1 MIYDLVIIGGGP
13 AGISAGIYAGR
24 AKLKTLII
32 EKENTG
38 GQIKTTHEM
47 VNYPGILQT
56 TGSDYM
62 ETLRKQALAFNVD
75 FKEDEVIDLD
85 LEEDI
90 KIIKTKKE
98 EIQGRSV
105 IFATGASP
113 RKLGFKGEEE
123 FTGRGVAYC
132 ATCDGEF
139 FQGLDVFVI
148 GGGYAAAE
156 EALFLTRFAK
166 KVRIVVRKGE
176 FGCAKTIADKV
187 KAHPKIE
194 VLFNTELEEVGGDG
208 VLQFAKFK
216 NNQSGELF
224 EYKASEEDGTFGV
237 FVFIGY
243 KPQTELL
250 KGKVQLN
257 EQGYIVTNE
266 NMETN
271 LPGVYAAGDL
281 RPKLLRQVVTAVA
294 DGAISAT
301 SAEKY
306 VEEQKH
312 RLGVKDEETIEENK
326 KELENKLAKEK
337 VMENKKVESIDMN
350 DKNRKSKLLNDALRD
365 QIKSIL
371 AMMEKEVTLVSIVDE
386 AMEKSVEF
394 MDLILDMASLGE
406 KLNVEIYKKS
416 ENPEMEAKINA
427 DKLPV
432 VALLDKDNNY
442 SGVKFHGVPGGHEL
456 NSFILAI
463 YNLAGPGQAIDENL
477 LQKIKAFDR
486 KTNIKVVVS
495 LSCTLCPDVV
505 VASQRLAMENENIE
519 TEMIEL
525 SLFEEIKRKYRIMSV
540 PAIIVNDEKV
550 HFGAKKINEI
560 LDLISK

>member
-1 MIYDLVIIGGGP
+1 MIYDLIIIGGGP

-32 EKENTG
+32 EKENMG
-38 GQIKTTHEM
+38 GQIRTTHEM

-56 TGSDYM
+56 TGNDYM
-62 ETLRKQALAFNVD
+62 QTLRKQALAFNVD
-75 FKEDEVIDLD
+75 FKEDEVLDLD
-85 LEEDI
+85 LEDDV
-90 KIIKTKKE
+90 KIIKTKNE
-98 EIQGRSV
+98 EIKGRSV

-113 RKLGFKGEEE
+113 KKLGFKGEKE

-139 FQGLDVFVI
+139 FQDLDVFVI

-156 EALFLTRFAK
+156 EALFLTKFAR
-166 KVRIVVRKGE
+166 KVRVVVRKSE

-194 VLFNTELEEVGGDG
+194 VLFNTELEEVGGEG

-216 NNQSGELF
+216 NNQSGEVF

-250 KGKVQLN
+250 KDKVKLN
-257 EQGYIVTNE
+257 EQGSVITDE

-271 LPGVYAAGDL
+271 VSGVYAAGDL
-281 RPKLLRQVVTAVA
+281 RPKSLRQVVTAVS
-294 DGAISAT
+294 DGAIAAT

-306 VEEQKH
+306 VSEQKH
-312 RLGVKDEETIEENK
+312 RLGIKDEEPTVEAKKENK
-326 KELENKLAKEK
+326 VAQEK
-337 VMENKKVESIDMN
+337 VVEEKKEVYVDIN
-350 DKNRKSKLLNDALRD
+350 DKNRKSKLLNDTLRS

-371 AMMEKEVTLVSIVDE
+371 AMMENEVTLVSIVDE
-386 AMEKSVEF
+386 SMEKSVEF
-394 MDLILDMASLGE
+394 MDLILDMSSLGE

-416 ENPEMEAKINA
+416 ENSEMESKINA

-432 VALLDKDNNY
+432 VALLDKNKNY

-463 YNLAGPGQAIDENL
+463 YNLAGPGQAMDENL
-477 LQKIKAFDR
+477 LKEIKEFDK

-525 SLFEEIKRKYRIMSV
+525 SLFEDIKRKYKIMSV

-560 LDLISK
+560 LDLIRK

>member
-1 MIYDLVIIGGGP
+1 M
-13 AGISAGIYAGR
+13 
-24 AKLKTLII
+24 
-32 EKENTG
+32 
-38 GQIKTTHEM
+38 
-47 VNYPGILQT
+47 
-56 TGSDYM
+56 
-62 ETLRKQALAFNVD
+62 
-75 FKEDEVIDLD
+75 
-85 LEEDI
+85 
-90 KIIKTKKE
+90 
-98 EIQGRSV
+98 
-105 IFATGASP
+105 
-113 RKLGFKGEEE
+113 
-123 FTGRGVAYC
+123 
-132 ATCDGEF
+132 
-139 FQGLDVFVI
+139 DVFVI

-156 EALFLTRFAK
+156 EALFLTKFAK
-166 KVRIVVRKGE
+166 KVRVVVRKSE

-187 KAHPKIE
+187 KAHAKIE
-194 VLFNTELEEVGGDG
+194 VLFNTELEEVGGEG

-216 NNQSGELF
+216 NNKTGEIF
-224 EYKASEEDGTFGV
+224 EYKASKEDGTFGL

-250 KGKVQLN
+250 KGKVQLD

-266 NMETN
+266 VMETN

-294 DGAISAT
+294 DGAIAAT
-301 SAEKY
+301 VAEKY

-312 RLGVKDEETIEENK
+312 RLGIEDEEEIVVENKVEEKVIEEK
-326 KELENKLAKEK
+326 VIEEKPVELLN
-337 VMENKKVESIDMN
+337 IN
-350 DKNRKSKLLNDALRD
+350 DKNRKSKLLNDVLRN

-386 AMEKSVEF
+386 TMEKSIEF

-406 KLNVEIYKKS
+406 KLKVEIYKKS
-416 ENPEMEAKINA
+416 ENPEIEAKINA

-432 VALLDKDNNY
+432 VALLDENKNY

-463 YNLAGPGQAIDENL
+463 YNLAGPGQAIDQSL
-477 LQKIKAFDR
+477 LKEIKAFDK

-519 TEMIEL
+519 AEMVEL
-525 SLFEEIKRKYRIMSV
+525 SLFEDIKRKYRIMSV
-540 PAIIVNDEKV
+540 PAIIVNDDKI

>member
-1 MIYDLVIIGGGP
+1 MIYDLIIIGGGP

-32 EKENTG
+32 EKENMG
-38 GQIKTTHEM
+38 GQIRTTHEM

-56 TGSDYM
+56 TGNDYM
-62 ETLRKQALAFNVD
+62 QTLRKQALAFNVD
-75 FKEDEVIDLD
+75 FKEDEVLDLD
-85 LEEDI
+85 LEDDV
-90 KIIKTKKE
+90 KIIKTKNE
-98 EIQGRSV
+98 EIKGRSV

-113 RKLGFKGEEE
+113 KKLGFKGEKE

-139 FQGLDVFVI
+139 FQDLDVFVI

-156 EALFLTRFAK
+156 EALFLTKFAR
-166 KVRIVVRKGE
+166 KVRVVVRKSE

-194 VLFNTELEEVGGDG
+194 VLFNTELEEVGGEG

-216 NNQSGELF
+216 NNQSGEVF

-250 KGKVQLN
+250 KDKVKLN
-257 EQGYIVTNE
+257 EQGYVITDE

-271 LPGVYAAGDL
+271 VSGVYAAGDL
-281 RPKLLRQVVTAVA
+281 RPKSLRQVVTAVS
-294 DGAISAT
+294 DGAIAAT

-306 VEEQKH
+306 VSEQKH
-312 RLGVKDEETIEENK
+312 RLGIKDEEPTVEAKKENK
-326 KELENKLAKEK
+326 VAQEK
-337 VMENKKVESIDMN
+337 VVEEKKAVYVDIN
-350 DKNRKSKLLNDALRD
+350 DKNRKSKLLNDTLRS

-371 AMMEKEVTLVSIVDE
+371 AMMENEVTLVSIVDE
-386 AMEKSVEF
+386 AMEKSVDF
-394 MDLILDMASLGE
+394 MDLILDMSSLGE

-432 VALLDKDNNY
+432 VALLDKNKNY

-463 YNLAGPGQAIDENL
+463 YNLAGPGQAMDENL
-477 LQKIKAFDR
+477 LKEIKEFDK

-525 SLFEEIKRKYRIMSV
+525 SLFEDIKRKYKIMSV

-560 LDLISK
+560 LDLIRK

>member
-1 MIYDLVIIGGGP
+1 MIYDLIIIGGGP

-24 AKLKTLII
+24 AKLKTLVI
-32 EKENTG
+32 EKENMG

-56 TGSDYM
+56 TGIDYM
-62 ETLRKQALAFNVD
+62 DTLRQQALSFNVN
-75 FKEDEVIDLD
+75 FKEDEVLD
-85 LEEDI
+85 LNLESDI
-90 KIIKTKKE
+90 KVIKTKKE
-98 EIQGRSV
+98 EIQGRAI

-156 EALFLTRFAK
+156 EALFLTKFAK
-166 KVRIVVRKGE
+166 KVRVVVRKSE

-187 KAHPKIE
+187 KAHAKIE
-194 VLFNTELEEVGGDG
+194 VLFNTELEEVGGEG

-216 NNQSGELF
+216 NNKTGEIF
-224 EYKASEEDGTFGV
+224 EYKASKEDGTFGL

-250 KGKVQLN
+250 KGKVQLD

-266 NMETN
+266 VMETN

-294 DGAISAT
+294 DGAIAAT
-301 SAEKY
+301 VAEKY

-312 RLGVKDEETIEENK
+312 RLGIEDEEEIVVENKVEEKVIEEK
-326 KELENKLAKEK
+326 VIEEKPVELLN
-337 VMENKKVESIDMN
+337 IN
-350 DKNRKSKLLNDALRD
+350 DKNRKSKLLNDVLRN

-386 AMEKSVEF
+386 TMEKSIEF

-406 KLNVEIYKKS
+406 KLKVEIYKKS
-416 ENPEMEAKINA
+416 ENPEKKKKINA

-432 VALLDKDNNY
+432 VALLDENKNY

-463 YNLAGPGQAIDENL
+463 YNLAGPGQAIDQSL
-477 LQKIKAFDR
+477 LKEIKAFDK

-519 TEMIEL
+519 AEMVEL
-525 SLFEEIKRKYRIMSV
+525 SLFEDIKRKYRIMSV
-540 PAIIVNDEKV
+540 PAIIVNDDKI

>member
-1 MIYDLVIIGGGP
+1 MIYDLIIIGGGP

-32 EKENTG
+32 EKENMG
-38 GQIKTTHEM
+38 GQIRTTHEM

-56 TGSDYM
+56 TGTDYM
-62 ETLRKQALAFNVD
+62 QTLRKQALAFNVD
-75 FKEDEVIDLD
+75 FKEDEVLDLD
-85 LEEDI
+85 LEDDV
-90 KIIKTKKE
+90 KIIKTKNE
-98 EIQGRSV
+98 EIKGRSV

-113 RKLGFKGEEE
+113 KKLGFKGEKE

-139 FQGLDVFVI
+139 FQDLDVFVI

-156 EALFLTRFAK
+156 EALFLTKFAR
-166 KVRIVVRKGE
+166 KVRVVVRKSE

-216 NNQSGELF
+216 NNQSGEVF

-250 KGKVQLN
+250 KDKVKLN
-257 EQGYIVTNE
+257 EQGYVITDE

-271 LPGVYAAGDL
+271 VSGVYAAGDL
-281 RPKLLRQVVTAVA
+281 RPKSLRQVVTAVS
-294 DGAISAT
+294 DGAIAAT

-306 VEEQKH
+306 VSEQKH
-312 RLGVKDEETIEENK
+312 RLGIKDEEPTVEAKKENK
-326 KELENKLAKEK
+326 VAQEK
-337 VMENKKVESIDMN
+337 VVEEKKAVYVDIN
-350 DKNRKSKLLNDALRD
+350 DKNRKSKLLNDTLRS

-371 AMMEKEVTLVSIVDE
+371 AMMENEVTLVSIVDE

-394 MDLILDMASLGE
+394 MDLILDMSSLGE

-432 VALLDKDNNY
+432 VALLDKNKNY

-463 YNLAGPGQAIDENL
+463 YNLAGPGQAMDENL
-477 LQKIKAFDR
+477 LKEIKEFDK

-525 SLFEEIKRKYRIMSV
+525 SLFEDIKRKYKIMSV

-560 LDLISK
+560 LDLIRK

>member
-13 AGISAGIYAGR
+13 AGISAGIYGGR

-32 EKENTG
+32 EKENVG
-38 GQIKTTHEM
+38 GQIRTTHEM
-47 VNYPGILQT
+47 VNYPGIIQT
-56 TGSDYM
+56 TGSQYM
-62 ETLRKQALAFNVD
+62 ETLRKQALDFNVN
-75 FKEDEVIDLD
+75 FKEDEVLD
-85 LEEDI
+85 LSLDNDI

-98 EIQGRSV
+98 EIQSRAV
-105 IFATGASP
+105 IFSTGASP
-113 RKLGFKGEEE
+113 RKLGFKGEEQ

-139 FQGLDVFVI
+139 FKGLDVFVV

-156 EALFLTRFAK
+156 EAIFLTKFAK
-166 KVRIVVRKGE
+166 KVIIAVREEE
-176 FGCAKTIADKV
+176 FSCAKTIVDKV
-187 KAHPKIE
+187 KSHNKIE
-194 VLFNTELEEVGGDG
+194 VLYNTELQEVGGEE
-208 VLQFAKFK
+208 VLSFAKFK
-216 NNQSGELF
+216 NNKTGEVF
-224 EYKASEEDGTFGV
+224 EYNVDEDDGTFGV

-250 KGKVQLN
+250 KGKVELN
-257 EQGYIVTNE
+257 EQGYVLTDE
-266 NMETN
+266 NMKTN
-271 LPGVYAAGDL
+271 LDGVYAAGDL
-281 RPKLLRQVVTAVA
+281 RPKALRQVVTAVS
-294 DGAISAT
+294 DGAIAAT

-306 VEEQKH
+306 VAEQKD
-312 RLGVKDEETIEENK
+312 RLGIVDDEVIEEIK
-326 KELENKLAKEK
+326 KEDISKKIEEKNIREKL
-337 VMENKKVESIDMN
+337 NID
-350 DKNRKSKLLNDALRD
+350 DKNRKSKLLNDGLRS

-371 AMMEKEVTLVSIVDE
+371 SMMESEVTLVSIVDE
-386 AMEKSVEF
+386 SIDKSVEF

-416 ENPEMEAKINA
+416 ENIEIEEKINA

-432 VALLDKDNNY
+432 VALLDKNKNY

-463 YNLAGPGQAIDENL
+463 YNLAGPGQAIDEDL
-477 LQKIKAFDR
+477 LKEIKAFDK
-486 KTNIKVVVS
+486 KTNLKVMVS

-519 TEMIEL
+519 TEMIDL
-525 SLFEEIKRKYRIMSV
+525 SLFEDIKRNHRIMSV

-550 HFGAKKINEI
+550 HFGSKKINEI
-560 LDLISK
+560 LDLLK

>member
-1 MIYDLVIIGGGP
+1 MIYDLIIIGGGP

-32 EKENTG
+32 EKENMG
-38 GQIKTTHEM
+38 GQIRTTHEM

-56 TGSDYM
+56 TGNDYM
-62 ETLRKQALAFNVD
+62 QTLRKQALAFNVD
-75 FKEDEVIDLD
+75 FKEDEVLDLD
-85 LEEDI
+85 LEDDV
-90 KIIKTKKE
+90 KIIKTKNE
-98 EIQGRSV
+98 EIKGRSV

-113 RKLGFKGEEE
+113 KKLGFKGEKE

-139 FQGLDVFVI
+139 FQDLDVFVI

-156 EALFLTRFAK
+156 EALFLTKFAR
-166 KVRIVVRKGE
+166 KVRVVVRKSE

-194 VLFNTELEEVGGDG
+194 VLFNTELEEVGGEG

-216 NNQSGELF
+216 NNQSGEVF

-250 KGKVQLN
+250 KDKVKLN
-257 EQGYIVTNE
+257 EQGYVITDE

-271 LPGVYAAGDL
+271 VSGVYAAGDL
-281 RPKLLRQVVTAVA
+281 RPKSLRQVVTAVS
-294 DGAISAT
+294 DGAIAAT

-306 VEEQKH
+306 VSEQKH
-312 RLGVKDEETIEENK
+312 RLGIKDEEPTVEAKKENK
-326 KELENKLAKEK
+326 VAQEK
-337 VMENKKVESIDMN
+337 VVEEKKAVYVDIN
-350 DKNRKSKLLNDALRD
+350 DKNRKSKLLNDTLRS

-371 AMMEKEVTLVSIVDE
+371 AMMENEVTLVSIVDE

-394 MDLILDMASLGE
+394 MDLILDMSSLGE

-416 ENPEMEAKINA
+416 ENPEIESKINA

-432 VALLDKDNNY
+432 VALLDKNKNY

-463 YNLAGPGQAIDENL
+463 YNLAGPGQAMDENL
-477 LQKIKAFDR
+477 LKEIKEFDK

-525 SLFEEIKRKYRIMSV
+525 SLFEDIKRKYKIMSV

-560 LDLISK
+560 LDLIRK

>member
-1 MIYDLVIIGGGP
+1 MIYDLIIIGGGP

-32 EKENTG
+32 EKENMG
-38 GQIKTTHEM
+38 GQIRTTHEM

-56 TGSDYM
+56 TGNDYM
-62 ETLRKQALAFNVD
+62 QTLRKQALAFNVD
-75 FKEDEVIDLD
+75 FKEDEVLDLD
-85 LEEDI
+85 LEDDV
-90 KIIKTKKE
+90 KIIKTKNE
-98 EIQGRSV
+98 EIKGRSV

-113 RKLGFKGEEE
+113 KKLGFKGEKE

-139 FQGLDVFVI
+139 FQDLDVFVI

-156 EALFLTRFAK
+156 EALFLTKFAR
-166 KVRIVVRKGE
+166 KVRVVVRKSE

-194 VLFNTELEEVGGDG
+194 VLFNTELEEVGGEG

-216 NNQSGELF
+216 NNQSGEVF

-250 KGKVQLN
+250 KDKVKLN
-257 EQGYIVTNE
+257 EQGYVITDE

-271 LPGVYAAGDL
+271 VSGVYAAGDL
-281 RPKLLRQVVTAVA
+281 RPKSLRQVVTAVS
-294 DGAISAT
+294 DGAIAAT

-306 VEEQKH
+306 VSEQKH
-312 RLGVKDEETIEENK
+312 RLGIKDEEPTVEAKKENK
-326 KELENKLAKEK
+326 VAQEK
-337 VMENKKVESIDMN
+337 VVEEKKAVYVDIN
-350 DKNRKSKLLNDALRD
+350 DKNRKSKLLNDTLRS

-371 AMMEKEVTLVSIVDE
+371 AMMENEVTLVSIVDE

-394 MDLILDMASLGE
+394 MDLILDMSSLGE

-432 VALLDKDNNY
+432 VALLDKNKNY

-463 YNLAGPGQAIDENL
+463 YNLAGPGQAMDENL
-477 LQKIKAFDR
+477 LKEIKEFDK

-525 SLFEEIKRKYRIMSV
+525 SLFEDIKRKYKIMSV

-560 LDLISK
+560 LDLIRK

>member
-24 AKLKTLII
+24 AKLNTLII
-32 EKENTG
+32 EKENVG

-47 VNYPGILQT
+47 SNYPGILQT
-56 TGSDYM
+56 TGLEYM
-62 ETLRKQALAFNVD
+62 DTLRKQALAFNVK
-75 FKEDEVIDLD
+75 FREGEVIDLS

-98 EIQGRSV
+98 EIKSRAI

-139 FQGLDVFVI
+139 FQDLDIFVI

-156 EALFLTRFAK
+156 EALFLTKFAK
-166 KVRIVVRKGE
+166 KVKVIVRKNE
-176 FGCAKTIADKV
+176 FGCAKTIVDKV
-187 KAHPKIE
+187 KANPKIE
-194 VLFNTELEEVGGDG
+194 VLFNTELEEVGGEG
-208 VLQFAKFK
+208 VLQFAKFR
-216 NNQSGELF
+216 NNKTGEVF
-224 EYKASEEDGTFGV
+224 EYKVSEEDGTFGV

-250 KGKVQLN
+250 KNKVELN
-257 EQGYIVTNE
+257 DQGYVITNE

-281 RPKLLRQVVTAVA
+281 RPKSLRQVVTAVS
-294 DGAISAT
+294 DGAIAAT
-301 SAEKY
+301 NAEKY
-306 VEEQKH
+306 IDEQKY
-312 RLGVKDEETIEENK
+312 RLGIKDEENTNQVKK
-326 KELENKLAKEK
+326 KESQEK
-337 VMENKKVESIDMN
+337 AVEGKQFSSVNIN
-350 DKNRKSKLLNDALRD
+350 DKNRKSKLLNDDLRN

-371 AMMEKEVTLVSIVDE
+371 DLMEKKVTLVSIVDE
-386 AMEKSVEF
+386 SMEKSVEF
-394 MDLILDMASLGE
+394 MDLILDMSSLGE

-416 ENPEMEAKINA
+416 ENPDMEAKINA

-432 VALLDKDNNY
+432 VALLDENKNY

-463 YNLAGPGQAIDENL
+463 YNLAGPGQAIDQAL
-477 LQKIKAFDR
+477 LQKIKAFDK

-495 LSCTLCPDVV
+495 LSCTLCPNVV
-505 VASQRLAMENENIE
+505 VASQRLAMENKNIE
-519 TEMIEL
+519 TEMIEI
-525 SLFEEIKRKYRIMSV
+525 SLFEEIKRKYKIMSV
-540 PAIIVNDEKV
+540 PAIIVNDDEIY
-550 HFGAKKINEI
+550 FGTKKINEI

>member
-1 MIYDLVIIGGGP
+1 MIYDLIIIGGGP

-24 AKLKTLII
+24 AKLKTLVI
-32 EKENTG
+32 EKENMG

-56 TGSDYM
+56 TGIDYM
-62 ETLRKQALAFNVD
+62 DTLRQQALSFNVN
-75 FKEDEVIDLD
+75 FKEDEVLD
-85 LEEDI
+85 LNLESDI
-90 KIIKTKKE
+90 KVIKTKKE
-98 EIQGRSV
+98 EIQGRAI

-156 EALFLTRFAK
+156 EALFLTKFAK
-166 KVRIVVRKGE
+166 KVRVVVRKSE

-187 KAHPKIE
+187 KAHAKIE
-194 VLFNTELEEVGGDG
+194 VLFNTELEEVGGEG

-216 NNQSGELF
+216 NNKTGEIF
-224 EYKASEEDGTFGV
+224 EYKASKEDGTFGL

-250 KGKVQLN
+250 KGKVQLD

-266 NMETN
+266 VMETN

-294 DGAISAT
+294 DGAIAAT
-301 SAEKY
+301 VAEKY

-312 RLGVKDEETIEENK
+312 RLGIEDEEEIVVENKVEEKVIEEK
-326 KELENKLAKEK
+326 PVELLN
-337 VMENKKVESIDMN
+337 IN
-350 DKNRKSKLLNDALRD
+350 DKNRKSKLLNDALRN

-386 AMEKSVEF
+386 TMEKSIEF

-406 KLNVEIYKKS
+406 KLKVEIYKKS
-416 ENPEMEAKINA
+416 ENPEIEAKINA

-432 VALLDKDNNY
+432 VALLDENKNY

-463 YNLAGPGQAIDENL
+463 YNLAGPGQAIDQSL
-477 LQKIKAFDR
+477 LKEIKAFDK

-519 TEMIEL
+519 TEMVEL
-525 SLFEEIKRKYRIMSV
+525 SLFEDIKRKYRIMSV
-540 PAIIVNDEKV
+540 PAIIVNDDKI

>member
-1 MIYDLVIIGGGP
+1 MIYDLIIIGGGP

-24 AKLKTLII
+24 AKLKTLVI
-32 EKENTG
+32 EKENMG

-56 TGSDYM
+56 TGIDYM
-62 ETLRKQALAFNVD
+62 DTLRQQALSFNVN
-75 FKEDEVIDLD
+75 FKEDEVLD
-85 LEEDI
+85 LNLESDI
-90 KIIKTKKE
+90 KVIKTKKE
-98 EIQGRSV
+98 EIQGRAI

-156 EALFLTRFAK
+156 EALFLTKFAK
-166 KVRIVVRKGE
+166 KVRVVVRKSE

-187 KAHPKIE
+187 KAHAKIE
-194 VLFNTELEEVGGDG
+194 VLFNTELEEVGGEG

-216 NNQSGELF
+216 NNKTGEIF
-224 EYKASEEDGTFGV
+224 EYKASKEDGTFGL

-250 KGKVQLN
+250 KGKVQLD

-266 NMETN
+266 VMETN

-294 DGAISAT
+294 DGAIAAT
-301 SAEKY
+301 VAEKY

-312 RLGVKDEETIEENK
+312 RLGIEDEEEIVVENKVEEKVIEEK
-326 KELENKLAKEK
+326 PVELLN
-337 VMENKKVESIDMN
+337 IN
-350 DKNRKSKLLNDALRD
+350 DKNRKSKLLNDALRN

-386 AMEKSVEF
+386 TMEKSIEF

-406 KLNVEIYKKS
+406 KLKVEIYKKS
-416 ENPEMEAKINA
+416 ENPEIEAKINA

-432 VALLDKDNNY
+432 VALLDENKNY

-456 NSFILAI
+456 NSFILTI
-463 YNLAGPGQAIDENL
+463 YNLAGPGQAIDQSL
-477 LQKIKAFDR
+477 LKEIKAFDK

-519 TEMIEL
+519 TEMVEL
-525 SLFEEIKRKYRIMSV
+525 SLFEDIKRKYRIMSV
-540 PAIIVNDEKV
+540 PAIIVNDDKI

>member
-1 MIYDLVIIGGGP
+1 MIYDLIIIGGGP

-24 AKLKTLII
+24 AKLKTLVI
-32 EKENTG
+32 EKENMG

-56 TGSDYM
+56 TGIDYM
-62 ETLRKQALAFNVD
+62 DTLRQQALSFNVN
-75 FKEDEVIDLD
+75 FKEDEVLD
-85 LEEDI
+85 LNLESDI
-90 KIIKTKKE
+90 KVIKTKKE
-98 EIQGRSV
+98 EIQGRAI

-156 EALFLTRFAK
+156 EALFLTKFAK
-166 KVRIVVRKGE
+166 KVRVVVRKSE

-187 KAHPKIE
+187 KAHAKIE
-194 VLFNTELEEVGGDG
+194 VLFNTELEEVGGEG

-216 NNQSGELF
+216 NNKTGEIF
-224 EYKASEEDGTFGV
+224 EYKASKEDGTFGL

-250 KGKVQLN
+250 KGKVQLD

-266 NMETN
+266 VMETN

-294 DGAISAT
+294 DGAIAAT
-301 SAEKY
+301 VAEKY

-312 RLGVKDEETIEENK
+312 RLGIEDEEEIVVENKVEEKVIEEK
-326 KELENKLAKEK
+326 PVELLN
-337 VMENKKVESIDMN
+337 IN
-350 DKNRKSKLLNDALRD
+350 DKNRKSKLLNDVLRN

-386 AMEKSVEF
+386 AMEKSIEF

-406 KLNVEIYKKS
+406 KLKVEIYKKS

-432 VALLDKDNNY
+432 VALLDENKNY

-463 YNLAGPGQAIDENL
+463 YNLAGPGQAIDQSL
-477 LQKIKAFDR
+477 LKEIKAFDK

-519 TEMIEL
+519 TEMVEL
-525 SLFEEIKRKYRIMSV
+525 SLFEDIKRKYRIMSV
-540 PAIIVNDEKV
+540 PAIIVNDDKI

>member
-1 MIYDLVIIGGGP
+1 MIYDLIIIGGGP

-24 AKLKTLII
+24 AKLKTLVI
-32 EKENTG
+32 EKENMG

-56 TGSDYM
+56 TGIDYM
-62 ETLRKQALAFNVD
+62 DTLRQQALSFNVN
-75 FKEDEVIDLD
+75 FKEDEVLD
-85 LEEDI
+85 LNLESDI
-90 KIIKTKKE
+90 KVIKTKKE
-98 EIQGRSV
+98 EIQGRAI

-156 EALFLTRFAK
+156 EALFLTKFAK
-166 KVRIVVRKGE
+166 KVRVVVRKSE

-187 KAHPKIE
+187 KAHAKIE
-194 VLFNTELEEVGGDG
+194 VLFNTELEEVGGEG

-216 NNQSGELF
+216 NNKSGEIF
-224 EYKASEEDGTFGV
+224 EYKASKEDETFGV

-250 KGKVQLN
+250 KGKIQLD

-266 NMETN
+266 VMETN

-281 RPKLLRQVVTAVA
+281 RPKILRQVVTAVA
-294 DGAISAT
+294 DGAIAAT
-301 SAEKY
+301 VAEKY

-312 RLGVKDEETIEENK
+312 RLGIEDEEEIVVENKVEEKVIEEK
-326 KELENKLAKEK
+326 PVELLN
-337 VMENKKVESIDMN
+337 IN
-350 DKNRKSKLLNDALRD
+350 DKNRKSKLLNDVLRN

-386 AMEKSVEF
+386 AMEKSIEF

-406 KLNVEIYKKS
+406 KLKVEIYKKS

-432 VALLDKDNNY
+432 VALLDENKNY

-463 YNLAGPGQAIDENL
+463 YNLAGPGQAIDQSL
-477 LQKIKAFDR
+477 LKEIKAFDK

-519 TEMIEL
+519 TEMVEL
-525 SLFEEIKRKYRIMSV
+525 SLFEDIKRKYRIMSV
-540 PAIIVNDEKV
+540 PAIIVNDDKI

>member
-13 AGISAGIYAGR
+13 AGISAGIYGGR

-32 EKENTG
+32 EKENVG
-38 GQIKTTHEM
+38 GQIRTTHEM

-56 TGSDYM
+56 TGSQYM
-62 ETLRKQALAFNVD
+62 ETLRKQALDFNVN
-75 FKEDEVIDLD
+75 FKEDEVVDLNLD
-85 LEEDI
+85 NDI

-98 EIQGRSV
+98 EIQARAV

-113 RKLGFKGEEE
+113 RKLGFKGEEQ

-139 FQGLDVFVI
+139 FKGLDVFVI

-156 EALFLTRFAK
+156 EALFLTKFAK
-166 KVRIVVRKGE
+166 KVTIAVRE
-176 FGCAKTIADKV
+176 EDFSCAKTIVDKV
-187 KAHPKIE
+187 KSNNKIE
-194 VLFNTELEEVGGDG
+194 VLYNTELQEVGGEE
-208 VLQFAKFK
+208 VLSFAKFK
-216 NNQSGELF
+216 NNKSGETF
-224 EYKASEEDGTFGV
+224 EYHVSEEDGTFGV

-250 KGKVQLN
+250 KDKIDLN
-257 EQGYIVTNE
+257 EQGYVLTDE
-266 NMETN
+266 NMKTN
-271 LPGVYAAGDL
+271 LDGVYAAGDL
-281 RPKLLRQVVTAVA
+281 RPKSLRQVVTAVS
-294 DGAISAT
+294 DGAIAAT
-301 SAEKY
+301 SAERY
-306 VEEQKH
+306 VSEQKH
-312 RLGVKDEETIEENK
+312 RLGVVDEEVVEEVKIENK
-326 KELENKLAKEK
+326 SQNIKEEK
-337 VMENKKVESIDMN
+337 ATDSINID
-350 DKNRKSKLLNDALRD
+350 DRNRRSKLLNDGLRN

-371 AMMEKEVTLVSIVDE
+371 AMMENEVTLVSIVDE
-386 AMEKSVEF
+386 SIDKSVEF
-394 MDLILDMASLGE
+394 MDLILDMASLGD

-416 ENPEMEAKINA
+416 ENLEIEEKINA

-432 VALLDKDNNY
+432 VALLDKNKNY

-463 YNLAGPGQAIDENL
+463 YNLAGPGQAIDEEL
-477 LQKIKAFDR
+477 LKEIKEFD
-486 KTNIKVVVS
+486 KETNIKVVVS

-519 TEMIEL
+519 TEMIDL
-525 SLFEEIKRKYRIMSV
+525 SLFEDIKRKYRIMSV

-550 HFGAKKINEI
+550 HFGSKKINEI
-560 LDLISK
+560 LDLVK

>member
-1 MIYDLVIIGGGP
+1 MIYDLIIIGGGP

-32 EKENTG
+32 EKENMG
-38 GQIKTTHEM
+38 GQIRTTHEM

-56 TGSDYM
+56 TGTDYM
-62 ETLRKQALAFNVD
+62 QTLRKQALAFNVD
-75 FKEDEVIDLD
+75 FKEDEVLDLD
-85 LEEDI
+85 LENDV
-90 KIIKTKKE
+90 KIIKTKNE
-98 EIQGRSV
+98 EIKGRSV

-113 RKLGFKGEEE
+113 KKLGFKGEKE

-139 FQGLDVFVI
+139 FQDLDVFVI

-156 EALFLTRFAK
+156 EALFLTKFAR
-166 KVRIVVRKGE
+166 KVRVVVRKSE

-216 NNQSGELF
+216 NNQSGEVF

-250 KGKVQLN
+250 KDKVKLN
-257 EQGYIVTNE
+257 EQGYVITDE

-271 LPGVYAAGDL
+271 VSGVYAAGDL
-281 RPKLLRQVVTAVA
+281 RPKSLRQVVTAVS
-294 DGAISAT
+294 DGAIAAT

-306 VEEQKH
+306 VSEQKH
-312 RLGVKDEETIEENK
+312 RLGIKDEEPTVEAKKENK
-326 KELENKLAKEK
+326 VAQEK
-337 VMENKKVESIDMN
+337 VVEEKKEVYVDIN
-350 DKNRKSKLLNDALRD
+350 DKNRKSKLLNDTLRS

-371 AMMEKEVTLVSIVDE
+371 AMMENEVTLVSIVDE

-394 MDLILDMASLGE
+394 MDLILDMSSLGE

-416 ENPEMEAKINA
+416 ENPEMESKINA

-432 VALLDKDNNY
+432 VALLDKNKNY

-463 YNLAGPGQAIDENL
+463 YNLAGPGQAMDENL
-477 LQKIKAFDR
+477 LKEIKEFDK

-525 SLFEEIKRKYRIMSV
+525 SLFEDIKRKYKIMSV

-560 LDLISK
+560 LDLIRK

>member
-1 MIYDLVIIGGGP
+1 MIYDLIIIGGGP

-24 AKLKTLII
+24 AKLKTLVI
-32 EKENTG
+32 EKENMG

-56 TGSDYM
+56 TGIDYM
-62 ETLRKQALAFNVD
+62 DTLRQQALSFNVN
-75 FKEDEVIDLD
+75 FKEDEVLD
-85 LEEDI
+85 LNLESDI
-90 KIIKTKKE
+90 KVIKTKKE
-98 EIQGRSV
+98 EIQGRAI

-156 EALFLTRFAK
+156 EALFLTKFAK
-166 KVRIVVRKGE
+166 KVRVVVRKSE
-176 FGCAKTIADKV
+176 FGCAKTIAEKV
-187 KAHPKIE
+187 KAHAKIE
-194 VLFNTELEEVGGDG
+194 VLFNTELEEVGGEG

-216 NNQSGELF
+216 NNKTGEIF
-224 EYKASEEDGTFGV
+224 EYKASKEDGTFGL

-250 KGKVQLN
+250 KGKVQLD

-266 NMETN
+266 VMETN

-294 DGAISAT
+294 DGAIAAT
-301 SAEKY
+301 VAEKY

-312 RLGVKDEETIEENK
+312 RLGIEDEEEIVVENKVEEKVIEEK
-326 KELENKLAKEK
+326 PVELLN
-337 VMENKKVESIDMN
+337 IN
-350 DKNRKSKLLNDALRD
+350 DKNRKSKLLNDVLRN

-386 AMEKSVEF
+386 TMEKSIEF

-406 KLNVEIYKKS
+406 KLKVEIYKKS

-432 VALLDKDNNY
+432 VALLDENKNY

-463 YNLAGPGQAIDENL
+463 YNLAGPGQAIDQSL
-477 LQKIKAFDR
+477 LKEIKAFDK

-519 TEMIEL
+519 TEMVEL
-525 SLFEEIKRKYRIMSV
+525 SLFEDIKRKYRIMSV
-540 PAIIVNDEKV
+540 PAIIVNDDKI